1 MPQLLARV
9 QSLRLH
15 APNAQGADAPAGRQA
30 GVPIARALR
39 LFADAANFPVLVH
52 CVIGKDR
59 TGLVMMLLL
68 LLCGVAEADV
78 INDYV
83 ASEALLHAA
92 RAKGELRTLHGTR
105 PGPVWAG
112 QG

>member
-83 ASEALLHAA
+83 VSEALLHAA
-92 RAKGELRTLHGTR
+92 RAKGELRTLHGAR